1 MKKYNRSE
9 SYEPEILDKLHSVHL
24 QILRDFIQVCKKYN
38 LNYFVVYGT
47 AIGAVR
53 HSGFI
58 PWDDDVDVAMLRE
71 DYEKF
76 IKVFSKELGGQYNL
90 LTPERDGR
98 YGCTVTHL
106 QRKGTVFI
114 SETSRNLKCEQ
125 CIYIDIF
132 PLDYVAQGKVRS
144 FWQGIRANFWGK
156 MLFLTG
162 SSEPV
167 IVYRG
172 VIGELM
178 SVGCKIIHF
187 GIKILHIT
195 PRFLYRQYKKVATK
209 YNSSEKRSEYVT
221 SFEYMGCLKDKIKK
235 SEIFPLKEIFFEN
248 IRVNIPNN
256 NHEFLS
262 KVYGDYMQIP
272 DKDNQINHMPLVI
285 KFEGEAPIYRKNF
298 KR

>member
-106 QRKGTVFI
+106 QRKGT
-114 SETSRNLKCEQ
+114 K
-125 CIYIDIF
+125 
-132 PLDYVAQGKVRS
+132 
-144 FWQGIRANFWGK
+144 
-156 MLFLTG
+156 
-162 SSEPV
+162 
-167 IVYRG
+167 
-172 VIGELM
+172 
-178 SVGCKIIHF
+178 
-187 GIKILHIT
+187 
-195 PRFLYRQYKKVATK
+195 
-209 YNSSEKRSEYVT
+209 
-221 SFEYMGCLKDKIKK
+221 
-235 SEIFPLKEIFFEN
+235 
-248 IRVNIPNN
+248 
-256 NHEFLS
+256 
-262 KVYGDYMQIP
+262 
-272 DKDNQINHMPLVI
+272 
-285 KFEGEAPIYRKNF
+285 
-298 KR
+298 